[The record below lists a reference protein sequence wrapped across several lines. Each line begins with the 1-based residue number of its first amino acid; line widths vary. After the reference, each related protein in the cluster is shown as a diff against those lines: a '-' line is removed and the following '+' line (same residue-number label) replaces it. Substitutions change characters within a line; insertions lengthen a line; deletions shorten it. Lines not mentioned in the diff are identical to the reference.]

1 MEPNCFFALWS
12 SEGVSGSSC
21 WTAAFTSDC
30 VASKGR
36 SEAFGLRFSS
46 GGCKSSLGGGGMG
59 ALFDSPMRRRVSAS
73 CAFVGIP
80 LRIVLMVRWEMLLGI
95 LFDFEDFLPMGIV
108 SVKICHTS

>member
-1 MEPNCFFALWS
+1 MALWS
-12 SEGVSGSSC
+12 SEGGSGWSC

-46 GGCKSSLGGGGMG
+46 GGWRSSLGAGGMG
-59 ALFDSPMRRRVSAS
+59 VLFASPMRRSVSAS

-80 LRIVLMVRWEMLLGI
+80 LRIVLMVRWEMLQGI
-95 LFDFEDFLPMGIV
+95 LSDFEYFLPMGIV
-108 SVKICHTS
+108 SVKPCHTT